1 MKVVGQNI
9 KLAKIIALSVLVRFS
24 YVSRKVLI
32 IAQGIV
38 KNGTIRPETFRQPY
52 LQLYLI
58 QLIYAPF
65 VVLNTIFLQ

>member
-38 KNGTIRPETFRQPY
+38 KNGTIRPETFR
-52 LQLYLI
+52 
-58 QLIYAPF
+58 
-65 VVLNTIFLQ
+65 